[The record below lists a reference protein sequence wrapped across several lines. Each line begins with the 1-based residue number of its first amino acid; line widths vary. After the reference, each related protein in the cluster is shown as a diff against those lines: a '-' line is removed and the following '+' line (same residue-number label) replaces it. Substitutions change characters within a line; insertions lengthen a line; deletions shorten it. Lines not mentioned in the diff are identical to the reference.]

1 MCVCVY
7 ITLTHPLFL
16 SIFVCTYTYTYTHN
30 TYKHRYRYWPM
41 KTLGT
46 KHGIM
51 KVLNK
56 CYIEPAHGW
65 ISFMLSPV
73 HWGPRISASFSS
85 EFHPEK
91 KRMKQTQ
98 PEKAV
103 NLSHAQGLIH
113 FTNSI
118 LGHCFPSLS
127 LEAGHFPKE
136 NRMVFFCLE
145 MPSARTLIRSVSISC
160 VSSKVLVIMVQ
171 SYHLIIMNYWFH

>member
-1 MCVCVY
+1 
-7 ITLTHPLFL
+7 
-16 SIFVCTYTYTYTHN
+16 
-30 TYKHRYRYWPM
+30 
-41 KTLGT
+41 
-46 KHGIM
+46 
-51 KVLNK
+51 
-56 CYIEPAHGW
+56 
-65 ISFMLSPV
+65 MLSPV

-171 SYHLIIMNYWFH
+171 SYHLIIMNYWFHQDRDLWPCSPVWIAIVLKQINKVWGVLAILLSSLNGKCQLLSSS